1 MNPQPKVVSAVSA
14 TSITNGGTA
23 SGNIDTLGYDYA
35 CITVRASA
43 SNTTS
48 NKPSVLKISE
58 SDDTVVTNFADVS
71 GAVGGTD
78 FTVPTQFTNAD
89 NLVQFNM
96 SLKGRKRYLKVS
108 VSPVTTQTIDAV
120 AHLHKGEQAPITAA
134 KAGVGALVSL

>member
-23 SGNIDTLGYDYA
+23 TGVIDTLGYDYA

-58 SDDTVVTNFADVS
+58 SDDATNYTDVS

-78 FTVPTQFTNAD
+78 FTVPTQATNAD

-96 SLKGRKRYLKVS
+96 SLKGRKRYLKVT
-108 VSPVTTQTIDAV
+108 VSPVTTQTIDAI
-120 AHLHKGEQAPITAA
+120 AHLHKGEQAPITAV